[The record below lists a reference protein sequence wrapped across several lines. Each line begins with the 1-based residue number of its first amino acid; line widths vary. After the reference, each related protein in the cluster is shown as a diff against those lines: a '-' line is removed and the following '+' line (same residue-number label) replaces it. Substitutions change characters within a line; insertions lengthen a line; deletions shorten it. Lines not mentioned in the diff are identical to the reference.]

1 MEAHLIEWIAKCSDI
16 QEKSTVLDKTVTGWP
31 FADMSELAFTAQIQ
45 DVGKNT
51 DFLFQKLRSYRHV

>member
-1 MEAHLIEWIAKCSDI
+1 MEAHLIEWTAKCSDI
-16 QEKSTVLDKTVTGWP
+16 QEKSTALDKTVTGCP

-51 DFLFQKLRSYRHV
+51 DFLF